1 MIPSR
6 VRTTVLQTRA
16 ERPRSESHQDTVQ
29 RGFRVRRLGCHRSG
43 SLGQSPQVLPSRRL
57 TDPIGGPATPPR
69 VPGPLFI
76 FRKIH
81 LYGKTKKSTH
91 GHTTQTPTTP
101 GQALRGQRGPRMP
114 PRPPDRPPGPAHAL
128 QGRRATLQQPT
139 YPAPGRL
146 PYTAYPAAAAPNRG
160 RGRVPP
166 PGEKKK
172 KKRKGKKGSDLPL
185 HTRPALP
192 ARPPTLPGRR
202 PTLYRLRYT
211 CRVVVNSGRG

>member
-139 YPAPGRL
+139 YPCTGP
-146 PYTAYPAAAAPNRG
+146 
-160 RGRVPP
+160 
-166 PGEKKK
+166 
-172 KKRKGKKGSDLPL
+172 
-185 HTRPALP
+185 
-192 ARPPTLPGRR
+192 
-202 PTLYRLRYT
+202 PTLYRLP
-211 CRVVVNSGRG
+211 CSGRAKSRARSSSTAGGKKKKEEERQEGVGPPTAHPTRPPGAAPNATG